1 MKRCLLMMLC
11 LFLLGDITLFAQS
24 RRPIDNKHPMWLIHI
39 DVWNNADPQK
49 IIDLIPA
56 DIKPYVCMNL
66 SLSCQYDN
74 DLKMHKMPQNAV
86 QTYKSW
92 ASVCCRNNMWF
103 TCQPA
108 SGGKTHIKDDDLD
121 TFEYFFKN
129 YKNFLGWNYAE
140 QFWGFDDPEDDS
152 SSSQPSRIALFAKLV
167 EMSHNYGGF
176 LTVSFCG
183 NIWSHG
189 LNPVGMLKRN
199 ANLLANCKKYPEAI
213 LFLYKY
219 TTAGCWYNNE
229 SVTLAP
235 FISGL
240 AKNYG
245 VRYDNCGWNGAL
257 GTIFG
262 EDSNHGRTYPAAAG
276 IPPVLEQ
283 MCLNGACVWDG
294 PELIWTECFKEN
306 SRTTVSGYT
315 RRNWTTYSSFD
326 NVWVDM
332 FRKVLDG
339 TIYIPSREEVV
350 ERTKFALVSDVNQ
363 ANDNTS
369 LKGRAYATPE
379 TLYDGIYKQD
389 DPFNRDNGQM
399 DKNNCYYKK
408 TGRYQ
413 TIPVLFPLEHCDDLA
428 KSINTKLT
436 RTDYDNNFGNWQNET
451 MKQVKLN
458 RLYPEVSQGDMF
470 VARNHNELLCYT
482 PYSYL
487 NYKVASKASVP
498 LQYNSCT
505 SLELNF
511 PRFSSAVVKEYNDR
525 IVFYLNN
532 FRSDTVAAVTD
543 VIKVVGASSKPAYSY
558 KDRVSTKSVI
568 TEDWNAETA
577 TYTCSVSHM
586 GPLDLTI
593 HCEGANVDDRSTDY
607 LSDEPIA
614 ELPQQPTAYY
624 GELVIEA
631 EDMDYKNVKENV
643 THAYNSSYRELR
655 GHSAMGFQ
663 VLGTSTAAALRNATM
678 INFGGT
684 YNVTVKYMSQTNAQV
699 MVSCGSVSRKVL
711 NLSASGETWQTVS
724 FETTLK
730 SGSNTFTL
738 TNVGGKN
745 VYIDNVTFTP
755 LQLDDPIDEVWTDLM
770 PEMFHQWSGVDAT
783 ASDNGPTDCSY
794 ELNTE
799 SWLPYGDGNVNYLRY
814 ADLSDYATLEIT
826 VTQGTPRLLFN
837 RYTDG
842 GSYIG
847 FEPDNAVFMT
857 KVVANGNGTI
867 SYYYD
872 LAAIKEQDGY
882 VHLNA
887 IKGVGEWSGAD
898 KPIVTAMRL
907 TTSGIGTVEV
917 PSVVRERNMP
927 TDEIYDLFGRRVYTL
942 VKGHVYIIGG
952 KKVLY
957 R

>member
-1 MKRCLLMMLC
+1 MKRSLLMMLC
-11 LFLLGDITLFAQS
+11 LLVLGNMMLSAQS
-24 RRPIDNKHPMWLIHI
+24 RRPIDNKHPLWLIHI

-74 DLKMHKMPQNAV
+74 DLKMHKMPQSAV

-108 SGGKTHIKDDDLD
+108 SGGKTHIKDDDLE

-140 QFWGFDDPEDDS
+140 QFWGFDDPNDDS

-199 ANLLANCKKYPEAI
+199 ANLLANCKKYPEAM

-245 VRYDNCGWNGAL
+245 VRYDNCGWNGAIGEAL
-257 GTIFG
+257 GEKG
-262 EDSNHGRTYPAAAG
+262 KTYPAAAG
-276 IPPVLEQ
+276 IAPVLEQ

-294 PELIWTECFKEN
+294 PELIWTECFTGKSN
-306 SRTTVSGYT
+306 TTVSGYT
-315 RRNWTTYSSFD
+315 RRNWTTFSTFD
-326 NVWVDM
+326 NIWVDM

-339 TIYIPSREEVV
+339 TIYIPTREEVV
-350 ERTKFALVSDVNQ
+350 ARTKFALVSNVS
-363 ANDNTS
+363 AASDNTS

-389 DPFNRDNGQM
+389 DPFNRDKGYFNE
-399 DKNNCYYKK
+399 NNCYYKK

-413 TIPVLFPLEHCDDLA
+413 AIPVLFPLEHCDDIA
-428 KSINTKLT
+428 KSIETKLT
-436 RTDYDNNFGNWQNET
+436 RTDYDNNLGNWQNET

-458 RLYPEVSQGDMF
+458 RLYPEISTGDMF
-470 VARNHNELLCYT
+470 VARNANELLCYT
-482 PYSYL
+482 PYTYL
-487 NYKVASKASVP
+487 NHHVSSKASVP
-498 LQYNSCT
+498 LKYNTCT
-505 SLELNF
+505 SLDLEF
-511 PRFSSAVVKEYNDR
+511 PRFSSAVVKEYADR
-525 IVFYLNN
+525 IVFYMNN
-532 FRSDTVAAVTD
+532 FRTDTVAPVTD
-543 VIKVVGASSKPAYSY
+543 VIKVVGAQKRPTYSY
-558 KDRVSTKSVI
+558 KDRVSTRTVVS
-568 TEDWNAETA
+568 EEWDEA
-577 TYTCSVSHM
+577 TSTYICNVKHM

-593 HCEGANVDDRSTDY
+593 HCEGNETERSTDY
-607 LSDEPIA
+607 LEEVSLTEDYPV
-614 ELPQQPTAYY
+614 QPESYY
-624 GELVIEA
+624 GALIIEA

-643 THAYNSSYRELR
+643 VHAYNSSYRNLR

-663 VLGTSTAAALRNATM
+663 VMGTNTAAALRNVTQ

-684 YNVTVKYMSQTNAQV
+684 YDVTVKYMSSVPAQV
-699 MVSCGSVSRKVL
+699 MASCGSSGRKVL
-711 NLSASGETWQTVS
+711 ALSETGGTWQTVS

-755 LQLDDPIDEVWTDLM
+755 LQLDEPIDEEWTDLTAG
-770 PEMFHQWSGVDAT
+770 MFHLWSSADAT
-783 ASDNGPTDCSY
+783 ATDNGPTDCSY
-794 ELNTE
+794 DLNTE
-799 SWLPYGDGNVNYLRY
+799 SWLPYGDGNVHYLRY
-814 ADLSDYATLEIT
+814 ADLSGYATLEIV
-826 VTQGTPRLLFN
+826 VTQGAPRLLFN

-847 FEPDNAVFMT
+847 FEPNNDLFPI
-857 KVVANGNGTI
+857 KVVANSDGST

-898 KPIVTAMRL
+898 KPFVTSIRL
-907 TTSGIGTVEV
+907 TNSGIG
-917 PSVVRERNMP
+917 SVDVKPVLKERVSRSGEM
-927 TDEIYDLFGRRVYTL
+927 YDLFGRRVHNL
-942 VKGHVYIIGG
+942 VKGNVYIIDG
-952 KKVLY
+952 KKILY
-957 R
+957 K